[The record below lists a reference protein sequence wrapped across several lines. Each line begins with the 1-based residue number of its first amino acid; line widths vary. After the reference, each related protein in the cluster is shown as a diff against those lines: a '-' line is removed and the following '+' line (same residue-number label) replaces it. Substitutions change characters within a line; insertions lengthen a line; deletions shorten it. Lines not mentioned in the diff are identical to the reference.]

1 MWADWVKPEKAIC
14 PEGYGCKE
22 VKPKEP
28 TISELFAELL
38 ECCNFDCN
46 QGRDCV
52 KRKRR
57 SD

>member
-1 MWADWVKPEKAIC
+1 MIKIFHTLIAMLFVN
-14 PEGYGCKE
+14 
-22 VKPKEP
+22 VVPKDR
-28 TISELFAELL
+28 